1 MEEQNGSPE
10 GRMRVWRYVVM
21 LVVVP
26 ALIPIICLFLQ
37 QSGWTSINLSIVASI
52 FAGYWI
58 GVMIVLW
65 RALRARGSAQAA
77 RLASPLIQLT
87 LSQEARDRLHSLA
100 DNRQQKLS
108 VAAFELLDRQLPRFE
123 QDEDRDRA
131 LVDNEH
137 LRQQAGQGVFLVAV
151 TNEILRRLLLLSG
164 AYEED
169 RQEWRQHINDT
180 AVRIVSD
187 ALDRATEQPS
197 LSR

>member
-10 GRMRVWRYVVM
+10 SRMRVWRYVVM

-26 ALIPIICLFLQ
+26 ALIPIVCLFLQ

-65 RALRARGSAQAA
+65 RALRARGSAHVV
-77 RLASPLIQLT
+77 RLASPLIELT

-100 DNRQQKLS
+100 DIRQQKPS

-131 LVDNEH
+131 LIDNEH

-197 LSR
+197 